1 MIFKE
6 TSISGS
12 YIIELEKL
20 KDNRGFFAR
29 TFCKNEFK
37 KQGLHLDFV
46 QQSISY
52 NEKRGTLRGM
62 HYQIEPYEEI
72 KIVSCVQGAIYDV
85 IVDLRKES
93 DTYLKWFGIE
103 LNDKNN
109 KSLYIPKGVAHGFQT
124 LLDKTIVFYQ
134 MSEVYN
140 FESSRSIL
148 WCDSRINISWPIEKI
163 IISKKDKNIFNGNKN
178 EK

>member
-37 KQGLHLDFV
+37 RQGLHLDFV

-62 HYQIEPYEEI
+62 HYQIESHEEI
-72 KIVSCVQGAIYDV
+72 KLVSCVKGAIYDV

-93 DTYLKWFGIE
+93 NTYLKWFGVE
-103 LNDKNN
+103 LNDINN
-109 KSLYIPKGVAHGFQT
+109 KIIYVPRGIAHGFQT
-124 LLDKTIVFYQ
+124 LLDETLVFYQ
-134 MSEVYN
+134 MSNFYN
-140 FESSRSIL
+140 YESARGFS
-148 WCDSRINISWPIEKI
+148 WCDPIVNIEWPIKDEL
-163 IISKKDKNIFNGNKN
+163 IISNKDKNY
-178 EK
+178 